1 MSIQGKDIVNGFKSY
16 PVPASCFI
24 IVLVAL
30 LSFYFRADLLTETAD
45 KLEGRNKELKKLKAN
60 IAASTQIDDQ
70 LAVLTKANEKFQATA
85 MRVSELA
92 KNPQYFY
99 NLESQ
104 TGVTLSDV
112 KQIVTSAPAKLA
124 PDAYFVIPFNITAEG
139 EFKQLIKFM
148 RTLEYSQNVSR
159 VTSVSMSPSLGS
171 KLSMSVNMEVLGL
184 R

>member
-16 PVPASCFI
+16 PVPATCFI

-30 LSFYFRADLLTETAD
+30 LSFYFRADLLSETAD

-60 IAASTQIDDQ
+60 IAASVQIDDQ
-70 LAVLTKANEKFQATA
+70 LAVLTKANEKFMATA

-104 TGVTLSDV
+104 TGVTLADV

-124 PDAYFVIPFNITAEG
+124 PDSYFVIPFSVTAEG

-148 RTLEYSQNVSR
+148 RTLEYSDNVSR
-159 VTSVSMSPSLGS
+159 VASVAMSPTQGTRV
-171 KLSMSVNMEVLGL
+171 SMSVNMEVLGL